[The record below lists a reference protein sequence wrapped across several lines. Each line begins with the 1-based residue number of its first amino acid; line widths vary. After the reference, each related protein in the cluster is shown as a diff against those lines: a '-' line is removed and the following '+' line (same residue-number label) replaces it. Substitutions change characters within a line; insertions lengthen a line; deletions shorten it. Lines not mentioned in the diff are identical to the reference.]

1 MQMAVI
7 EFARNVMKLKDVN
20 SEEFNPK
27 CKNPVIHIMEEQ
39 KKIYKKGGTM
49 RLGAYPCILKKGS
62 YASKIYGME
71 EISERHRHR
80 YEYNNA
86 YRKDMEKLGMS
97 IVGTSPDGNVVEMVE
112 IKKHKFFVAGQFHPE
127 FKSRPDRAQP
137 LFRELVKKAMK

>member
-1 MQMAVI
+1 MIETIKYARENNVPFLGICLGMQMAVI

-20 SEEFNPK
+20 SEEFDSK

-71 EISERHRHR
+71 EPIEIDDSMFSINDLKTILKEL
-80 YEYNNA
+80 EY
-86 YRKDMEKLGMS
+86 Y
-97 IVGTSPDGNVVEMVE
+97 
-112 IKKHKFFVAGQFHPE
+112 
-127 FKSRPDRAQP
+127 
-137 LFRELVKKAMK
+137 